1 MTTSPGCAV
10 LGVADG
16 VEVTVGVC
24 VAAVVLGVG
33 DGVFVRVAVGA
44 RVPVAV
50 LVGAGVSVGVAEVTV
65 ATGVDVGMGVVV
77 AVDVDVG
84 VMTGLAVPGEPR
96 SPALPGQGSGALR
109 QLAPSAL
116 SRSGRISCMAA
127 PSGLGKA
134 GPPS

>member
-1 MTTSPGCAV
+1 MASV
-10 LGVADG
+10 RSL
-16 VEVTVGVC
+16 
-24 VAAVVLGVG
+24 VAAVVGSAMVCRS
-33 DGVFVRVAVGA
+33 VVGA
-44 RVPVAV
+44 RAVVASRRFGWGR
-50 LVGAGVSVGVAEVTV
+50 GAV

-96 SPALPGQGSGALR
+96 SPALPGQGSGAIC

-116 SRSGRISCMAA
+116 SRSGRLSSMAA